1 MYNVYSIIEGA
12 INYEA
17 SFNDIEEAIYCY
29 TDLLHNE
36 RAMQSEGNYPG
47 ATVHLFD
54 AHESSMTM
62 LAESCVGPSA

>member
-12 INYEA
+12 IDYEA
-17 SFNDIEEAIYCY
+17 SLNDIEEALHCY

-54 AHESSMTM
+54 AHEASMTM
-62 LAESCVGPSA
+62 LAECTIEPSA

>member
-12 INYEA
+12 IDYEA
-17 SFNDIEEAIYCY
+17 SFSDIEEAVYCY

-36 RAMQSEGNYPG
+36 RAMQAAGNYPG

-54 AHESSMTM
+54 AHEASTTM
-62 LAESCVGPSA
+62 LAESTVEASA